1 MISKLV
7 QKSTFFYS
15 PTYQAVFFMSVVK
28 NISYLKS
35 VYALKFIDLKAIKAT
50 KNSSFSIKT
59 NCLTTINYEKD
70 GKIIRLRF

>member
-1 MISKLV
+1 
-7 QKSTFFYS
+7 
-15 PTYQAVFFMSVVK
+15 MSVVQ

-70 GKIIRLRF
+70 GKIIRLRFWWIFEVSRRNYRTRDLVT